1 MTPHTLYTLLGLGL
15 LAVAALVV
23 IGVGACRIPRVATA
37 AEEGR
42 PGPSLVWLIVAGLI
56 LCAVWSP
63 PGAPLSP
70 GWEHDPI
77 PCAQDCGWNYYYVI
91 VIGAL
96 RLLTIA
102 AVALVCAFAA
112 GLLRSMQAWLDNP
125 ADTDGVTVTNGQRL
139 ARRWRIWRRERAL
152 TRALAAH
159 PAAAKGVRITRS
171 RDVFP
176 TSATTSFWLQP
187 APDSVDD
194 LGAILAGEPLV
205 ESVSVH
211 PESDSVELRVTWDL
225 QKLDLLPYTR
235 MPLSI
240 RIAGL
245 VRRAGRRSVFPD
257 GRLFGRGAERG

>member
-139 ARRWRIWRRERAL
+139 ARRWRILAPRARPDPRSSRPPSRREGRAYHPVPRRISHVGDHL
-152 TRALAAH
+152 ILVAAG
-159 PAAAKGVRITRS
+159 P
-171 RDVFP
+171 
-176 TSATTSFWLQP
+176 
-187 APDSVDD
+187 
-194 LGAILAGEPLV
+194 
-205 ESVSVH
+205 
-211 PESDSVELRVTWDL
+211 
-225 QKLDLLPYTR
+225 
-235 MPLSI
+235 
-240 RIAGL
+240 
-245 VRRAGRRSVFPD
+245 
-257 GRLFGRGAERG
+257 